1 MLGPGLALGTRPVKD
16 YWLGLWSRP
25 VGVPGLGLV
34 ISLMVGPSRDLR
46 MDFMSVK
53 KVLCPVLVVRLMD
66 SLSWDPR
73 SSPVEGPGLILGTK
87 PVEGSW
93 LELQTRPM
101 KGPGLDLG
109 IRLVVR
115 QSLGMRI
122 RPNLE
127 EYLGL
132 TVQVR
137 LVEGLCWGQGTSLL
151 EIPGLLLETKPVE
164 DPGQCQRISPVDG
177 SMLAVGVRPMQEGPG
192 VGLVTRWLEGLCSSP

>member
-34 ISLMVGPSRDLR
+34 ISLVVAPSLDLR
-46 MDFMSVK
+46 FRSVK
-53 KVLCPVLVVRLMD
+53 KVLWPVLVVRLMD
-66 SLSWDPR
+66 SLGWDLR
-73 SSPVEGPGLILGTK
+73 TSPVEGPGLTLGTK

-93 LELQTRPM
+93 LELWTRPM
-101 KGPGLDLG
+101 KGPGLVG

-137 LVEGLCWGQGTSLL
+137 LVEGLYWGQGTSLL

-164 DPGQCQRISPVDG
+164 DPGQCPRISPVDG
-177 SMLAVGVRPMQEGPG
+177 SMLAVEVRPMQEGPG
-192 VGLVTRWLEGLCSSP
+192 VGLVTRRLEVLCSSP